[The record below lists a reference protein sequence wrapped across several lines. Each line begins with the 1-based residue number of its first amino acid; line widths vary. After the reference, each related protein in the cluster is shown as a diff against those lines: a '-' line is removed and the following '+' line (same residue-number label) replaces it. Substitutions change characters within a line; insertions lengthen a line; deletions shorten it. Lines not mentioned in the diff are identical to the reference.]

1 MSLLLKECR
10 WCGVSFVPTH
20 FNELYCSGKCRDERY
35 KEKYMENNKKRKKLP
50 VCYRKTKKL
59 LDGTPTIPDVVAA
72 TIEHKEKTGRL
83 ISYGKMVAIIE
94 RGVD

>member
-10 WCGVSFVPTH
+10 WCGNRFVPAH
-20 FNELYCSGKCRDERY
+20 FNALYCSNKCRRERDSA
-35 KEKYMENNKKRKKLP
+35 RHAKKLP
-50 VCYRKTKKL
+50 VYYRGTRKL
-59 LDGTPTIPDVVAA
+59 SDGVPTIPDVVAA